1 MCARAGICSCMQTYT
16 KVRETRSGAEQK
28 IRTLLHGRVS
38 AFHHFALLQSSEL
51 PKCIK
56 KATKKKDI
64 FSLLSLPISGTSKSA
79 DFYTEWLIHVLKVR

>member
-28 IRTLLHGRVS
+28 LELYFMEEFLHFIILHCYKVQS
-38 AFHHFALLQSSEL
+38 FQNALRRQ
-51 PKCIK
+51 PRK
-56 KATKKKDI
+56 KI
-64 FSLLSLPISGTSKSA
+64 LSLLSLPISGTSKSA

>member
-1 MCARAGICSCMQTYT
+1 MCAHAGICSCMQTYT
-16 KVRETRSGAEQK
+16 KVRETGSGAEQK

-56 KATKKKDI
+56 KATKKKKSSPC
-64 FSLLSLPISGTSKSA
+64 FHCLYQELQKVLIST
-79 DFYTEWLIHVLKVR
+79 LNV

>member
-16 KVRETRSGAEQK
+16 KVRETRRGAGQK

-64 FSLLSLPISGTSKSA
+64 SLLSVPISGTSKSA
-79 DFYTEWLIHVLKVR
+79 DFYTECLIHVLKVR